1 MVFGSGR
8 AYRWLAGLGT
18 LRRRHRAVSS
28 RSRVLNPARTESAQP
43 AVRDLSEGMAARGR
57 RPTAQRLVVLEAL
70 RGAKRTVTAPELF
83 ELLREDHP
91 LLGRATVF
99 RTLDSLVDAGLAQRF
114 ERPGHVYAYAACSSD
129 HHHHL
134 VCTSCDTSFEIEEA
148 AIASLTR
155 ELEAQHGFTV
165 HHATLDFYGLCSGC
179 AGAGA

>member
-1 MVFGSGR
+1 MATRGNR
-8 AYRWLAGLGT
+8 
-18 LRRRHRAVSS
+18 
-28 RSRVLNPARTESAQP
+28 P
-43 AVRDLSEGMAARGR
+43 AVRDLSERLAARGR
-57 RPTAQRLVVLEAL
+57 RPTAQRLLLLEAL
-70 RGAKRTVTAPELF
+70 RRTRHTVTAPELF
-83 ELLREDHP
+83 ELLREQHP

-134 VCTSCDTSFEIEEA
+134 VCTSCDTSFEIDEA

-165 HHATLDFYGLCSGC
+165 HHATLDFYGLCSRC
-179 AGAGA
+179 ASAGA